1 MCKNYPLDLSNNK
14 LRGDFMCHR
23 TGGKNNSD
31 KPLPTVNS
39 NKEKTATD
47 NQWTTTGHKP
57 LDDNRERRDGPGG
70 N

>member
-1 MCKNYPLDLSNNK
+1 
-14 LRGDFMCHR
+14 MCHR